1 MSLLEVSHLM
11 KSYNGT
17 PAVDDVS
24 FAVEAGEIFGLL
36 GPNGAGK
43 TTTMMIIAGLL
54 EPDAGAASVDGLVG
68 MKRRMAL
75 GIVPQDLA
83 VYDELTAVENLRFF
97 GSLYGVRG
105 AALKRRCEATLEL
118 AGLQPHTNS
127 LVGTFSG
134 GMKRRL
140 NLAIGLLHE
149 PKLLI
154 LDEPTVGV
162 DPQSRSHL
170 LERVR
175 EFAKAGVAVLYASH
189 YMDEVQTICD
199 RVAILDHG
207 RLLTAGTLDALLNR
221 VHACTTV
228 RVEGLTTENA
238 KRLCDSFDIRRTGD
252 SRAEIVTQ
260 HNVNGRAANLGG
272 RLARLLGT
280 LDECGVTVQGIESR
294 ESDLEQLFLDLTGRH
309 LRD

>member
-1 MSLLEVSHLM
+1 MSLLEVSHLK
-11 KSYNGT
+11 KSYNGAH
-17 PAVDDVS
+17 AVDDVS
-24 FAVEAGEIFGLL
+24 FAVEAGEILGLL

-54 EPDAGAASVDGLVG
+54 EPDSGTVSVDGLVG
-68 MKRRMAL
+68 RKRRMAL
-75 GIVPQDLA
+75 GIVPQNLA

-105 AALKRRCEATLEL
+105 AALKRRCEAVLDL
-118 AGLQPHTNS
+118 AGLLPHANN

-175 EFAKAGVAVLYASH
+175 EFARAGVAVLYASH

-207 RLLTAGTLDALLNR
+207 RMLTAGTLDSLLHR

-238 KRLCDSFDIRRTGD
+238 KRLGESFDLRRTGD

-260 HNVNGRAANLGG
+260 HNVNGGAANLGG
-272 RLARLLGT
+272 RLARLFGT
-280 LDECGVTVQGIESR
+280 LDECGVTVEGIESR